1 MMVNGTDTNMYTMN
15 HVGTAFNEGGDS
27 DLDFR
32 VESDAYTHAL
42 VVDASE
48 NAIYFG
54 KNSNSNF
61 NEAGMIIRASGE
73 FIVTRGSDVAT
84 FNRITSDGTLVRWR
98 RQNVTVGQVS
108 VDATSATYHTTSD
121 RRLKKDIE
129 TITDGTDKLMA
140 MNPVTHGW
148 KAHPEADTVH
158 GFIAQEM
165 LGIVPEAVAGD
176 PEGDAMMSIDYGRIT
191 PVLVAALQD
200 AHRKIA
206 QLEAR
211 LDKVE
216 T

>member
-1 MMVNGTDTNMYTMN
+1 
-15 HVGTAFNEGGDS
+15 
-27 DLDFR
+27 
-32 VESDAYTHAL
+32 
-42 VVDASE
+42 
-48 NAIYFG
+48 
-54 KNSNSNF
+54 
-61 NEAGMIIRASGE
+61 MIIRASGE
-73 FIVTRGSDVAT
+73 FIVTRASDVAT

-108 VDATSATYHTTSD
+108 VNATSATYHTTSD
-121 RRLKKDIE
+121 RRLKKDIK

-158 GFIAQEM
+158 GFVAQEM

-200 AHRKIA
+200 AHKKIA
-206 QLEAR
+206 ELETR
-211 LDKVE
+211 LNELEGK
-216 T
+216 